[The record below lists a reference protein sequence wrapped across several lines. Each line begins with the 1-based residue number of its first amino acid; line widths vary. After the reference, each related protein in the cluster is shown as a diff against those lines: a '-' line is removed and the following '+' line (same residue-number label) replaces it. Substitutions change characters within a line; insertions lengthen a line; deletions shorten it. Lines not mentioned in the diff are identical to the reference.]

1 MDIYQVLIGPH
12 ITEKATDVK
21 RQTGQVI
28 FKVHKDANKLE
39 IKQAV
44 EKFFKVK
51 VLDVRTIKVKGK
63 KKRLG
68 RFEGKK
74 SDWKKAM
81 VRLAPGQT
89 IEFFEGL

>member
-1 MDIYQVLIGPH
+1 MDLYQVLIGPH
-12 ITEKATDVK
+12 ITEKATQIKSATDQIV
-21 RQTGQVI
+21 
-28 FKVHKDANKLE
+28 FKVHKDANKIE

-44 EKFFKVK
+44 ERFFKVK
-51 VLDVRTIKVKGK
+51 VLDVRTINMKGK

-74 SDWKKAM
+74 PDWKKAI
-81 VRLAPGQT
+81 VKLAPGQK

>member
-21 RQTGQVI
+21 RLTGQVI

-51 VLDVRTIKVKGK
+51 VLDVRTINVKGK
-63 KKRLG
+63 RKRIG
-68 RFEGKK
+68 RFEGKR
-74 SDWKKAM
+74 SDWKKA
-81 VRLAPGQT
+81 VIKLAPGQT

>member
-1 MDIYQVLIGPH
+1 MDIYQVLEGPH
-12 ITEKATDVK
+12 ITEKSSDMKAK
-21 RQTGQVI
+21 TGQIV
-28 FKVHKDANKLE
+28 FRVHKDANKIE

-44 EKFFKVK
+44 ERFFKVK
-51 VLDVRTIKVKGK
+51 VLDVRTISVKGK

-74 SDWKKAM
+74 PDWKKAI
-81 VRLAPGQT
+81 VKLAPGQS

>member
-1 MDIYQVLIGPH
+1 MDIYQVLQGPH
-12 ITEKATDVK
+12 ITEKSTDIK
-21 RQTGQVI
+21 KATGQIV
-28 FKVHKDANKLE
+28 FRVHKDANKIE

-51 VLDVRTIKVKGK
+51 VLDVRTINMKGK

-68 RFEGKK
+68 RFEGEKP
-74 SDWKKAM
+74 DWKKA
-81 VRLAPGQT
+81 VVKLAPGQT